1 MTKLLEEIMKLSSED
16 RILLAD
22 AILESVE
29 HDAGPQTIDFEDKAS
44 WLQKKLYTQ
53 ALSPEK
59 VSSWAEMKGR
69 ILARV

>member
-1 MTKLLEEIMKLSSED
+1 MTKLLEEIMKLSSEE
-16 RILLAD
+16 RILLTD

-29 HDAGPQTIDFEDKAS
+29 HDAGPQTIDFEDESS
-44 WLQKKLYTQ
+44 WLQKKLDAQ
-53 ALSPEK
+53 VLSPES

>member
-1 MTKLLEEIMKLSSED
+1 MTKLLEEIMKLSSEE

-22 AILESVE
+22 AILERVA
-29 HDAGPQTIDFEDKAS
+29 HDAGPQAIDFEDEAS
-44 WLQKKLYTQ
+44 WLQKKLDAQ

-59 VSSWAEMKGR
+59 VSSWVEMKGR